1 MASILALIAL
11 RAFLVAVFLGVG
23 RLSLPVPVLSVAA
36 ALLLGGALFPTL
48 RNITRGLLH
57 RTIDPALPV
66 VITIAILIGIR
77 AFSTAG
83 IFVLILLFGDL
94 IKNIIN
100 RKIRESLER
109 LTVYLPHTGFIKEGG
124 AVKEIPLADIKVG
137 DIVAVSPGARV
148 PVDGTL
154 LAQHALFD
162 ESVITGESKPIAKRA
177 GDTIPAGA
185 INMSDYVELSAARTS
200 EHSAIAEIRK
210 LVEDAEKKKA
220 PLAKFIDR
228 YAFWTVTVV
237 GILSVGVFLFTHSID
252 RALALWIAMVPVIFA
267 LIGPIAI
274 SIGITAAARIGILVK
289 NTEAVE
295 NLTKLRKLVFDK
307 TGTLTTG
314 HPQVKEVVPYGTLA
328 LAERDLLALAA
339 ALEERSEHRLGKAI
353 IARAKDL
360 GITYPSPEN
369 VHVIEGEG
377 IEGAANGASVVVG
390 NLGLMRDREISL
402 DPGIEQD
409 LRNRAV
415 IGETPV
421 LVAVNGKLAGG
432 IFMADRPRPETPE
445 AIRELKGLHY
455 ELAMLTGDETAV
467 GLRIAEEV
475 GLAPG
480 DVKAELKPEDKVRL
494 IQEMERTEKVAMVG
508 DGINDAPALS
518 GATVGIAM
526 GMGGTDLATN
536 AASIVLVKEDF
547 RGIPVIMRQSRFIIR
562 VIKENLVAATVI
574 HVVAGALAVI
584 GAITVVQSAF
594 FHEASSVLVLMNT
607 ARLFSISRNGSSVRT
622 GSVPAASA

>member
-1 MASILALIAL
+1 
-11 RAFLVAVFLGVG
+11 
-23 RLSLPVPVLSVAA
+23 
-36 ALLLGGALFPTL
+36 
-48 RNITRGLLH
+48 
-57 RTIDPALPV
+57 
-66 VITIAILIGIR
+66 
-77 AFSTAG
+77 
-83 IFVLILLFGDL
+83 
-94 IKNIIN
+94 
-100 RKIRESLER
+100 
-109 LTVYLPHTGFIKEGG
+109 
-124 AVKEIPLADIKVG
+124 
-137 DIVAVSPGARV
+137 
-148 PVDGTL
+148 
-154 LAQHALFD
+154 
-162 ESVITGESKPIAKRA
+162 
-177 GDTIPAGA
+177 
-185 INMSDYVELSAARTS
+185 
-200 EHSAIAEIRK
+200 
-210 LVEDAEKKKA
+210 
-220 PLAKFIDR
+220 
-228 YAFWTVTVV
+228 
-237 GILSVGVFLFTHSID
+237 
-252 RALALWIAMVPVIFA
+252 
-267 LIGPIAI
+267 
-274 SIGITAAARIGILVK
+274 
-289 NTEAVE
+289 
-295 NLTKLRKLVFDK
+295 
-307 TGTLTTG
+307 
-314 HPQVKEVVPYGTLA
+314 
-328 LAERDLLALAA
+328 
-339 ALEERSEHRLGKAI
+339 
-353 IARAKDL
+353 
-360 GITYPSPEN
+360 
-369 VHVIEGEG
+369 
-377 IEGAANGASVVVG
+377 
-390 NLGLMRDREISL
+390 MRDREIPL
-402 DPGIEQD
+402 GPGIEQD

-445 AIRELKGLHY
+445 AIRELKSLHY

-584 GAITVVQSAF
+584 GAITIVQSAF